1 LTISSGFAADTIH
14 AYESLVDGIQHTA
27 LVKGNVAGAANVLVR
42 VHSECLTGDLF
53 GSMRC
58 DCGRQLDGALSRIAA
73 EGRGVVVYLRGHEG
87 RGIGIGH
94 KVRAYQLQDQGRD
107 TLQANLEL
115 GLPGDGRD
123 YSVGAQI
130 VADLGIT
137 SMRLMTNNPAKYEGI
152 AELGLTIS
160 ERVPLITEP
169 TIDNVQYLRTKQAKM
184 GHQLGF
190 SRDATARSIQRWPRL
205 HGVIEIAGV
214 NRVPRALAKRRI
226 GCLQGRRYAT
236 VRSCSTLRTFYCLFS
251 FTREVVLGS
260 TFGPSPH

>member
-1 LTISSGFAADTIH
+1 MTISSGFAADTIH

-53 GSMRC
+53 GSMQC

-115 GLPGDGRD
+115 GLPGDGQD

-160 ERVPLITEP
+160 
-169 TIDNVQYLRTKQAKM
+169 
-184 GHQLGF
+184 
-190 SRDATARSIQRWPRL
+190 DAVD
-205 HGVIEIAGV
+205 H
-214 NRVPRALAKRRI
+214 
-226 GCLQGRRYAT
+226 
-236 VRSCSTLRTFYCLFS
+236 
-251 FTREVVLGS
+251 
-260 TFGPSPH
+260 

>member
-1 LTISSGFAADTIH
+1 
-14 AYESLVDGIQHTA
+14 
-27 LVKGNVAGAANVLVR
+27 VKGNVAGAANVFVR

-58 DCGRQLDGALSRIAA
+58 DCGRQLHEALSRIAV

-107 TLQANLEL
+107 TVQANLEL
-115 GLPGDGRD
+115 GLPGDARD

-137 SMRLMTNNPAKYEGI
+137 SMRLMTNNPPKYEGI

-169 TIDNVQYLRTKQAKM
+169 TLDNVQYLRTKQANANHGASPKAPYRPAVLAPPLAA
-184 GHQLGF
+184 G
-190 SRDATARSIQRWPRL
+190 SDA
-205 HGVIEIAGV
+205 V
-214 NRVPRALAKRRI
+214 
-226 GCLQGRRYAT
+226 
-236 VRSCSTLRTFYCLFS
+236 
-251 FTREVVLGS
+251 
-260 TFGPSPH
+260 